1 MKSRNEKHREG
12 KASSR
17 REQGEGS
24 RVRIRCC
31 GQLTGRRV
39 RLLGPLWFFWAN
51 DQTMSVAAALGPQD
65 AQEDTLLIKGAG
77 QASWAGASLG

>member
-1 MKSRNEKHREG
+1 MAPAWEPRG
-12 KASSR
+12 GWVGTGLPWASL
-17 REQGEGS
+17 
-24 RVRIRCC
+24 CY
-31 GQLTGRRV
+31 
-39 RLLGPLWFFWAN
+39 LWFFWAN